1 MRRHSRCCAI
11 RNVGIV
17 PQRLCTHTQRV
28 TWYLHTHFHTVTW
41 YLYTH
46 FHSHVVFAHTL
57 PQSRGICTHTST
69 QSRDIYERHVL
80 IDRVECFIGY
90 TWTVLPHGWSVS
102 QSEMFWTFKHWKQYK
117 CCSEKKT
124 QRLILNAMVSLQIH
138 RPTTNGTSQ
147 SAGINSRTSGIA
159 YHLVVYVNLAN
170 ILFNYMISLCI

>member
-17 PQRLCTHTQRV
+17 PHRLCTHTQRV

-117 CCSEKKT
+117 CCSEKNHNDSSWMQWWVYKYT
-124 QRLILNAMVSLQIH
+124 GQQQMVQANLQGLTLGHRALLII
-138 RPTTNGTSQ
+138 
-147 SAGINSRTSGIA
+147 
-159 YHLVVYVNLAN
+159 
-170 ILFNYMISLCI
+170 

>member
-17 PQRLCTHTQRV
+17 PHRLCTHTQRI
-28 TWYLHTHFHTVTW
+28 TWYLHTHTSTPSRGICTHTST
-41 YLYTH
+41 
-46 FHSHVVFAHTL
+46 
-57 PQSRGICTHTST
+57 PSRGICTHTST

-117 CCSEKKT
+117 CCSEKKHNDSSWMQWWVYKYT
-124 QRLILNAMVSLQIH
+124 GQQQMVQANLQGLTLGHRALLII
-138 RPTTNGTSQ
+138 
-147 SAGINSRTSGIA
+147 
-159 YHLVVYVNLAN
+159 
-170 ILFNYMISLCI
+170 